1 MSIDMHKFTCKD
13 PKSITIMSVVKGKF
27 QQIED
32 PRYDF

>member
-1 MSIDMHKFTCKD
+1 MHKFTCKD
-13 PKSITIMSVVKGKF
+13 RNCITIMYVVKGKF